1 MSWRTVVALC
11 LLAAWRLAAEPAAEF
26 AGFKLGLFTHYTY
39 AYPGYKYGWTRLAP
53 QPCQFVP
60 DLNTLANS
68 FDPRAFAE
76 TAAAMRAEYV
86 IFTLFHARA
95 NILYPSAYWDRM
107 FPGHSSSRDV
117 IAELSAALRG
127 RNIRLVLYFHPVIGL
142 DFTPEQEQQTGW
154 TKYRSGADVK
164 PWNDLINGLMDE
176 TGARYGK
183 AVAGYW
189 LDGGPQPPK
198 FDGARFKA
206 TIRKHNPDAAVWVN
220 YGLPTERVPNNRRWF
235 EGLSDYAVSENYLGR
250 VAGTTDTDLW
260 PVDHN
265 MVTVTIGR
273 EWWAACGH
281 LQQTPEKMLRYTVRL
296 AGTAEQ
302 RHGGVAWAAG
312 PYANNAWETGVR
324 EALAQLGRRL
334 APIAESVFGT
344 SPSTAYV
351 THAGT
356 VQKDTWGV
364 ATDSRDGRF
373 IYLHV
378 LNPPA
383 AAGTLRIPPAA
394 DARRVR
400 AARLMPSGRRLVV
413 RRDASGYRLDLPPGA
428 AWDAVDTVLRLDAK

>member
-1 MSWRTVVALC
+1 MKNWRAIAVLG
-11 LLAAWRLAAEPAAEF
+11 LLAACRLAAEPPAEF

-39 AYPGYKYGWTRLAP
+39 AYPGYKYGWTRLSP

-68 FDPRAFAE
+68 FDARAFAE
-76 TAAAMRAEYV
+76 TAAAMHAEYV

-107 FPGHSSSRDV
+107 LPGHTSTRDV
-117 IAELSAALRG
+117 IAELIAALRAK
-127 RNIRLVLYFHPVIGL
+127 NIRLVLYFHPMIGV

-154 TKYRSGADVK
+154 AKYRSGADVK
-164 PWNDLINGLMDE
+164 PWNDLINGLMNE

-183 AVAGYW
+183 AIAGYW
-189 LDGGPQPPK
+189 LDGGPKPPK

-206 TIRKHNPDAAVWVN
+206 TIRRHNPEAAVWVN
-220 YGLPTERVPNNRRWF
+220 YGIPTERVPNNRRMF
-235 EGLSDYAVSENYLGR
+235 EGLSDYAVSENYLGK

-273 EWWAACGH
+273 EWWAACGQ
-281 LQQTPEKMLRYTVRL
+281 LQQTPEKMLRYAVRL
-296 AGTAEQ
+296 AGTTEQ
-302 RHGGVAWAAG
+302 RNGGVAWAAG
-312 PYANNAWETGVR
+312 PYADNSWETGVR
-324 EALAQLGRRL
+324 EALVELGRQI

-344 SPSTAYV
+344 LPSKAYV

-356 VQKDTWGV
+356 LQKDTWGV

-373 IYLHV
+373 VYLHV

-383 AAGTLRIPPAA
+383 SGSVLRIPGPA
-394 DARRVR
+394 DGRRFGG
-400 AARLMPSGRRLVV
+400 ARLLGSGRRVAL
-413 RRDASGYRLDLPPGA
+413 RREADGLRLQLPRGES
-428 AWDAVDTVLRLDAK
+428 WNAVDTVIKLR